1 MASTWQISVR
11 PRVALRFQQQ
21 PYSYWTTCALYV
33 SCPVYTC
40 PFPIGP
46 RVSFLLDHAS
56 VSRSQECP
64 FRTATCPKPLHV
76 DIHTDPFHNRTNET
90 ALLFREISIII
101 LTKQTTINK
110 ITTKYIHDTTKRARG
125 CQISSTQPNKLIRS
139 RHTGSGLTSYTRGD
153 DVPEFLKNEMALLF
167 LLLELIKQAC
177 CSFQHF
183 LCCCCLLL

>member
-1 MASTWQISVR
+1 MWQISVQ
-11 PRVALRFQQQ
+11 PRVVSRFRQET
-21 PYSYWTTCALYV
+21 YSYWTMCPLYV

-46 RVSFLLDHAS
+46 LVSFLLDHTS
-56 VSRSQECP
+56 ISRSRGCP

-76 DIHTDPFHNRTNET
+76 DIHTDPFHYRTNKT
-90 ALLFREISIII
+90 TLLFREISIII

-125 CQISSTQPNKLIRS
+125 SQISSTQPNKLIRS
-139 RHTGSGLTSYTRGD
+139 RHTGSGLTSYTRD
-153 DVPEFLKNEMALLF
+153 DDMPKFLKHEMALLF

-177 CSFQHF
+177 SSFQHF
-183 LCCCCLLL
+183 LCYYCLLL